1 MTKIKDIIRHLESVA
16 PPGYQESYDNA
27 GLLTGDANWEVTGV
41 LACLDSTEAVIE
53 EAVLKGCNLVVA
65 HHPIIFKGLKRLTG
79 RTYVERVIIAAIKN
93 NVAVYAAHTNLDNV
107 FRRGVNAEIA
117 ARIGLQNT
125 RILAPKSVLYK
136 ASAAVA
142 PNLSDTVRAALS
154 DAGAA
159 QIAFHP
165 SSATAAFIFPQAAR
179 PAVEAALSAA
189 GATLFGVH
197 AVEDPDPLIGSG
209 MIGDLPQ
216 PMNEL
221 DFLLQL
227 KATMQAGVVRHTG
240 LLERPV
246 QRVAVCGGA
255 GGFLLGAAIAQGA
268 DVFVTADYK
277 YHEFFDADGQIVIA
291 DIGHF
296 ESEQFTIQ
304 LLHRIIT
311 EKFSTFAAYCTEVKT
326 NPVHYL

>member
-1 MTKIKDIIRHLESVA
+1 MTKIRDIIRHLEAVA

-27 GLLTGDANWEVTGV
+27 GLLAGDATWEVTGV
-41 LACLDSTEAVIE
+41 LTCLDSTEAVIE
-53 EAVLKGCNLVVA
+53 EAVHKGCNMVVA

-79 RTYVERVIIAAIKN
+79 RSYVERVIISAIKN

-107 FRRGVNAEIA
+107 FRRGVNTEIA
-117 ARIGLQNT
+117 ARLGLQNT
-125 RILAPKSVLYK
+125 RILAPKSVLHK
-136 ASAAVA
+136 ASAVVD
-142 PNLSDTVRAALS
+142 PNLSDTIRAALS
-154 DAGAA
+154 DAGAS
-159 QIAFHP
+159 QIAIHT
-165 SSATAAFIFPQAAR
+165 SSHTIEFIFPQAAR
-179 PAVEAALSAA
+179 RAVEKALE
-189 GATLFGVH
+189 GTPFFGVH

-209 MIGDLPQ
+209 IVGDLSQ
-216 PMNEL
+216 PMSEL

-227 KATMQAGVVRHTG
+227 KATMQAGVVRHTA

-304 LLHRIIT
+304 LLHRIIS
-311 EKFSTFAAYCTEVKT
+311 EKFSTFATYCTEVKT

>member
-1 MTKIKDIIRHLESVA
+1 MTKIKDIIRHLEAVA

-41 LACLDSTEAVIE
+41 LTCLDSTEAVIE
-53 EAVLKGCNLVVA
+53 EAVRKGCNLVVA

-79 RTYVERVIIAAIKN
+79 RSYVERVIISAIKN

-107 FRRGVNAEIA
+107 FRQGVNAEIA
-117 ARIGLQNT
+117 GRLGLQNT

-136 ASAAVA
+136 ASAIVA
-142 PNLSDTVRAALS
+142 PELSEAIRPALS
-154 DAGAA
+154 DAGAL

-165 SSATAAFIFPQAAR
+165 SSHTVEFIFPQAAR
-179 PAVEAALSAA
+179 RAVGEALAGAALS
-189 GATLFGVH
+189 GVH
-197 AVEDPDPLIGSG
+197 AVEDLHPLVGSG
-209 MIGDLPQ
+209 MVGDLAQ
-216 PMNEL
+216 PMDERA
-221 DFLLQL
+221 FLLQL
-227 KATMQAGVVRHTG
+227 KATMQAGAVRHTA
-240 LLERPV
+240 LLGRPV
-246 QRVAVCGGA
+246 RRVAVCGGA

-304 LLHRIIT
+304 LLHRIIS